1 LRKRDHT
8 LAAMDDDLF
17 EEEVEAFLKNFLTQ
31 EDDPAEDFKDGS
43 LMLLAAAQDGRTVI
57 VRALLRGSRIN
68 VKGRDLSGDTALHHA
83 VRHGF
88 VEIAMLLLRQIGTG
102 VNITNH
108 EGETALTIAT
118 RGQDEP
124 MIRLLLKSSK
134 LNPNLEFRKQVDSK
148 TISQGP
154 ALHIAVVNKSD
165 SVVDLFI
172 RHAANLDLNYRD
184 AQGRTPL
191 HHAMLSGNLRICE
204 MLLQQPSVKLNS
216 VTEPEKQCLLSL
228 AIIKDMPKLAHLLI
242 AKREV
247 DVNKQDYRG
256 HGPLHHSAW
265 CYQPGT
271 MAHLLDRESLDVN
284 AKDLCGRTALHIAAG
299 CGYVKLVKQLIA
311 NSRTI
316 VDCKNNYGETPLS
329 AAKSANHKDVT
340 SILELQHIQIML
352 R

>member
-1 LRKRDHT
+1 
-8 LAAMDDDLF
+8 
-17 EEEVEAFLKNFLTQ
+17 
-31 EDDPAEDFKDGS
+31 
-43 LMLLAAAQDGRTVI
+43 MLLAAAQDGRTVI
-57 VRALLRGSRIN
+57 VRALLRGSKIN

-102 VNITNH
+102 VNIPNQD
-108 EGETALTIAT
+108 GETALTIAT
-118 RGQDEP
+118 TGRDES
-124 MIRLLLKSSK
+124 MVRLLLKSTK

-165 SVVDLFI
+165 SLVDLFI

-191 HHAMLSGNLRICE
+191 HYAVLSGNPRICE
-204 MLLQQPSVKLNS
+204 MLLQQPSIQLNS
-216 VTEPEKQCLLSL
+216 VTEPEKQSLLSL
-228 AIIKDMPKLAHLLI
+228 AILHDMPKLALHLI

-247 DVNKQDYRG
+247 DVNKQDHQG

-265 CYQPGT
+265 CNQPAI
-271 MAHLLDRESLDVN
+271 MARLLDRDSLDVN

-299 CGYVKLVKQLIA
+299 CGNGKLVKRLMA
-311 NSRTI
+311 DSRTN
-316 VDCKNNYGETPLS
+316 VECKNNYGETPLS
-329 AAKSANHKDVT
+329 AAKSANHKDV
-340 SILELQHIQIML
+340 SVILERHYIQVML
-352 R
+352 GEFAI